1 MICSICPRKCGV
13 DRSTDH
19 GFCGAEELPRV
30 ALSMLHQWE
39 EPFISGTNGSGAVFF
54 SGCNL
59 RCVYC
64 QNQNI
69 SRDGTIG
76 EPANAEKLAQIY
88 LSLQEE
94 GAHNINLVT
103 AAPHVPLVA
112 DSIRTARENGL
123 SVPIVYNTSGYE
135 SVKTLRLLEG
145 LVDVYLPDL
154 KYVSP
159 ILSKRFSAA
168 EDYFDVAIA
177 AIGEM
182 TRQVGALSLDENNM
196 ARKGVSIRHLVLPG
210 CVDDS
215 RRVLDAINARFGCE
229 TYISLMSQ
237 YTPNNHVTIP
247 LNRRLTKREYER
259 IISYALS
266 IGLYNILIQ
275 EKSSANA
282 CFTPTF
288 T

>member
-1 MICSICPRKCGV
+1 MVCSICPRKCGV
-13 DRSTDH
+13 DRSTDL
-19 GFCGAEELPRV
+19 GFCGAGEFPRV
-30 ALSMLHQWE
+30 ALSMLHRWE
-39 EPFISGTNGSGAVFF
+39 EPFISGTNGSGTVFF

-64 QNQNI
+64 QNQDI
-69 SRDGTIG
+69 SRDGAIG

-88 LSLQEE
+88 LSLQNQ
-94 GAHNINLVT
+94 GAHNVNLVT
-103 AAPHVPLVA
+103 AAPHVPIVA
-112 DSIRTARENGL
+112 ESIRVARENGL

-135 SVKTLRLLEG
+135 SVKTLRLLDG
-145 LVDVYLPDL
+145 LVDIYLPDF

-168 EDYFDVAIA
+168 EDYFEVAVG

-182 TRQVGALSLDENNM
+182 TRQVGALLLDENNM
-196 ARKGVSIRHLVLPG
+196 AQRGVSIRHLILPG

-215 RRVLDAINARFGCE
+215 RRVLDAIKTRFGCG

-237 YTPNNHVTIP
+237 YTPNNDVTFP